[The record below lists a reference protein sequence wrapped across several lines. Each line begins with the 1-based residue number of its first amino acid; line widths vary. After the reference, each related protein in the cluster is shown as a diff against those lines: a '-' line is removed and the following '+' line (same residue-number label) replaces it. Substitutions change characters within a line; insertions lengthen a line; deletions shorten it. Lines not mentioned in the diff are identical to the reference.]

1 MTLIFLRSFHKK
13 LLPPSLLFHLD
24 GHQALPVLSFHP
36 SAACPCGYEHYLAA
50 LTACPVVAFVSEESC
65 LQEVRSILRA
75 RKLGVPTPVLYYVEH
90 ETNCIY
96 MEKVEGVSLKAA
108 LQNKQLDEQGEYNT

>member
-1 MTLIFLRSFHKK
+1 M
-13 LLPPSLLFHLD
+13 
-24 GHQALPVLSFHP
+24 
-36 SAACPCGYEHYLAA
+36 
-50 LTACPVVAFVSEESC
+50 SEESC

-96 MEKVEGVSLKAA
+96 MGKVDSVSLKAA
-108 LQNKQLDEQGEYNT
+108 LQSKQLDEQSESNI

>member
-1 MTLIFLRSFHKK
+1 M
-13 LLPPSLLFHLD
+13 
-24 GHQALPVLSFHP
+24 
-36 SAACPCGYEHYLAA
+36 ACPAVKHVC
-50 LTACPVVAFVSEESC
+50 EESY

-96 MEKVEGVSLKAA
+96 MEKVEGVSLKAL
-108 LQNKQLDEQGEYNT
+108 LQSKQLDEQSEHSV